1 MTEQPVSMPDEIQK
15 ALKIHEEK
23 KEIYLA
29 LRERFSE
36 LRKREEKH
44 RKTADAAEQ
53 QAIKDGATWRKL
65 FRESD
70 GELTKDIRNFKRQ
83 ELDNRELALEY
94 ACLAGELQPELELC
108 QIDTYE
114 ARERYLSS
122 RDAAYTLYGDYCLT
136 NAATSLF
143 EIPEAKVFLKAL
155 QRKKVMIQRDIEK
168 DAFYREAL
176 FHDDA
181 KAADS
186 EQARRLGEVLFGFID
201 QASATLSTEDD
212 AVWQSLAIVPRD
224 DFTTGEH
231 ELKNKIYRTRRRS
244 DLNAM
249 IEKQAQTQTS

>member
-1 MTEQPVSMPDEIQK
+1 MPTVLQIHDE
-15 ALKIHEEK
+15 
-23 KEIYLA
+23 KETHLS

-53 QAIKDGATWRKL
+53 QAITDAATWRKL

-70 GELTKDIRNFKRQ
+70 GELTKDIRNVKRQ
-83 ELDNRELALEY
+83 ELDNRELALDY

-168 DAFYREAL
+168 DAFYREEL

-186 EQARRLGEVLFGFID
+186 EQARRLGEVLFGFIE
-201 QASATLSTEDD
+201 QASVTLLTEND

-224 DFTTGEH
+224 DFTTGET
-231 ELKNKIYRTRRRS
+231 ELKNQIYRTRRRS
-244 DLNAM
+244 ELNAM
-249 IEKQAQTQTS
+249 IEEHSKTQVSEN